1 MWYDDEDDDDDGDDD
16 DGDDDDDDY
25 DDVGLSTH
33 ASQIAFQTRV
43 LAKHRFNLQKRQRPS
58 ACNQRTCA
66 CATAISRMTQ
76 CLDFT
81 IDMYHNTARKK
92 RQKSMLT
99 PWLLEGKPVL
109 ARCLFFVLPDDS
121 CYPTPGNQP
130 FERIAWTMIIGA
142 GGIRL
147 RIAPAF

>member
-1 MWYDDEDDDDDGDDD
+1 MILLGKGMWYDDEDDDDDGDDD
-16 DGDDDDDDY
+16 DGDDDDDDDY

-109 ARCLFFVLPDDS
+109 ARCLFSFCRTILV
-121 CYPTPGNQP
+121 TQP
-130 FERIAWTMIIGA
+130 LAISPLSESHG
-142 GGIRL
+142 
-147 RIAPAF
+147 P